1 MEDPISFITVTFN
14 ANWPEVRENLLPG
27 QSAYDRPDLCCR
39 VFKLKLKEIMKVLKS
54 GNIFG
59 PYDSHLS
66 VIEFQKRGYPHA
78 HILITF
84 KNAGPDALNEI
95 DQWVWAQLPSENIA
109 DGKLREKVIKFMIHQ
124 PCGAENVNAPCMQT
138 NKDTGRKCCNKY
150 YPQPFRSVATISD
163 RTGRAEYKR
172 TDSGDKPTI
181 RLRVNGRWKDVKIGN
196 EWVVPYSPILLM
208 MFVTFAWR

>member
-1 MEDPISFITVTFN
+1 MLRSLVGSEMCI
-14 ANWPEVRENLLPG
+14 R
-27 QSAYDRPDLCCR
+27 
-39 VFKLKLKEIMKVLKS
+39 
-54 GNIFG
+54 
-59 PYDSHLS
+59 DS
-66 VIEFQKRGYPHA
+66 
-78 HILITF
+78 ILITF

-124 PCGAENVNAPCMQT
+124 PCGSENVNAPCMQT

-196 EWVVPYSPILLM
+196 EWVVPYSPCLLY
-208 MFVTFAWR
+208 TSPSPRDS